1 MELTL
6 QDLLDAAHGAGEE
19 GQAPTVDQRKDAI
32 REKLAGVD
40 RATIESLQDEAIEKW
55 GELNATDPTDEEGL
69 AGLEALTEFVQVT
82 RSVQSDLDTAD
93 EQARA
98 RRAAME
104 AEIKGADASAE
115 GGDDEA
121 AEGGDEGQEGGEAG
135 QSADDSAAATEP
147 AAEGGDAGAGA
158 DAAAT
163 AEAAPAAAEAVVASA
178 KRGRFDL
185 SAIGKRTPKP
195 KPQAEDEKPRGFS
208 ITAAARVRGYETGQ
222 ALDLDGVTAAAQA
235 RIENMPR
242 GVKGLVQQE
251 DIAHFKLEF
260 PQELVASAHDDNAL
274 MEYAASQARLK
285 NRKTGQGGSLVAAGG
300 WCAPSETLYELSPVL
315 ADATAGL
322 IDVPE
327 ISVKRGGIRT
337 TEGADYA
344 AIYSGG
350 QVGIRETEAQ
360 AIANGADDDY
370 QKVIYR
376 VPCTEF
382 VEKRAGVVY
391 TGIEA
396 GILQNSAYP
405 ELTRQHVEAAMA
417 AHAHRVN
424 ELTIADMVA
433 LSTTVDLT
441 QEVGPSATA
450 SVLNGLELIIVDLR
464 YRYRA
469 PESMTLEVALPIW
482 LKLHVRSD
490 LALRSGVDFTQVTNE
505 QINAFFT
512 ARGARVQWVYDWQD
526 AFSGVSGGFGSA
538 TAKETFA
545 TSVKALVYPAGTFV
559 RGRGEVISL
568 GVTYDS
574 VNIRKNDFLEMFQE
588 EKLLVHK
595 RAYKS
600 LVVTLP
606 LAVNGATSAPRE
618 LAHGGPIA
626 PETP

>member
-19 GQAPTVDQRKDAI
+19 GQAPTPEQRATAI
-32 REKLAGVD
+32 REKLAGAD
-40 RATIESLQDEAIEKW
+40 RPAIEALQDEAIEKW

-82 RSVQSDLDTAD
+82 RSVQSDLDAAD

-98 RRAAME
+98 RRAEME
-104 AEIKGADASAE
+104 AKIKGTKGDAE
-115 GGDDEA
+115 GGEDEG
-121 AEGGDEGQEGGEAG
+121 AEGENAGEGGEGEGDGG
-135 QSADDSAAATEP
+135 QGADDSAAAATEST
-147 AAEGGDAGAGA
+147 EGGDSGQGAEGA
-158 DAAAT
+158 SA
-163 AEAAPAAAEAVVASA
+163 AEAAPAAEAVVASA
-178 KRGRFDL
+178 KRNRFDL
-185 SAIGKRTPKP
+185 AAIGKRTPKP
-195 KPQAEDEKPRGFS
+195 KPQAEDERPRGFS

-222 ALDLDGVTAAAQA
+222 ALDLDGVVAAAQA

-251 DIAHFKLEF
+251 DIANFKLEF
-260 PQELVASAHDDNAL
+260 PEELVASGKDDNAL
-274 MEYAASQARLK
+274 LDYAASQSRL
-285 NRKTGQGGSLVAAGG
+285 RGGSIVAAGG

-327 ISVKRGGIRT
+327 ISVKRGGVRT

-350 QVGIRETEAQ
+350 QVGVRETEAQ
-360 AIANGADDDY
+360 AIANASDDDY
-370 QKVIYR
+370 QKVLYR
-376 VPCTEF
+376 VPCTDF

-405 ELTRQHVEAAMA
+405 ELTRQHVETAMA

-424 ELTIADMVA
+424 ELTIADMVTA
-433 LSTTVDLT
+433 STPVDLT
-441 QEVGPSATA
+441 GTLGPSATGA
-450 SVLNGLELIIVDLR
+450 ILNGLELLIVDFR

-469 PESMTLEVALPIW
+469 PESMLLEVPLPIW
-482 LKLHVRSD
+482 TKLHVRSD
-490 LALRSGVDFTQVTNE
+490 LALRSGVDFNQVTDQ
-505 QINAFFT
+505 QINAFFL

-526 AFSGVSGGFGSA
+526 AFSGVANGFGA
-538 TAKETFA
+538 ANPKTTFN
-545 TSVKALVYPAGTFV
+545 TTVKAMVYPAGTFV
-559 RGRGEVISL
+559 RGRGEIISL

-574 VNIRKNDFLEMFQE
+574 VNIRKNDFLEMFNE

-600 LVVTLP
+600 LVATLP
-606 LAVNGATSAPRE
+606 IAVTGVSSAPVV
-618 LAHGGPIA
+618 LTHGGQVAPA
-626 PETP
+626 EPETP

>member
-82 RSVQSDLDTAD
+82 RAVQSDLDTAD

-121 AEGGDEGQEGGEAG
+121 AEGGDEGQEGGEG
-135 QSADDSAAATEP
+135 VQSADDSAAAATES
-147 AAEGGDAGAGA
+147 AAEGGDGGAEA
-158 DAAAT
+158 TAA

-195 KPQAEDEKPRGFS
+195 KPAEDEKPRGFS
-208 ITAAARVRGYETGQ
+208 ITAAARVRGYEAGQ

-242 GVKGLVQQE
+242 GIEGVAMKE
-251 DIAHFKLEF
+251 DIAHFKVDY
-260 PQELVASAHDDNAL
+260 PKELVASGQDDNAL
-274 MEYAASQARLK
+274 MEYAANQARLK
-285 NRKTGQGGSLVAAGG
+285 NRGTGQGGSLVAAGG

-322 IDVPE
+322 VDVPE

-350 QVGIRETEAQ
+350 EVGIRETETQ
-360 AIANGADDDY
+360 AIANASDPDY
-370 QKVIYR
+370 QKVLYR
-376 VPCTEF
+376 VPCTDF

-433 LSTTVDLT
+433 LSGSAVDLT
-441 QEVGPSATA
+441 QELGPSATA
-450 SVLNGLELIIVDLR
+450 SVLNGLELVIVDLR

-469 PESMTLEVALPIW
+469 PESMTLEVVLPIW

-490 LALRSGVDFTQVTNE
+490 LALRSGVDFNQVTNE
-505 QINAFFT
+505 QINAFFV

-538 TAKETFA
+538 SVKQTFA
-545 TSVKALVYPAGTFV
+545 TSVNALVYPAGTFV
-559 RGRGEVISL
+559 RGRGEIISL

-574 VNIRKNDFLEMFQE
+574 VNIRKNDYLEMFQE

-600 LVVTLP
+600 LLVTLP

-618 LAHGGPIA
+618 LAHGGPIE